1 MNSNLFGMYQQLMS
15 NPASLLA
22 QKYNIPQSVDMN
34 DPNAILN
41 HLVSTG
47 QVNQIQINNAM
58 AMRNN
63 PLIQMLM
70 RGR

>member
-1 MNSNLFGMYQQLMS
+1 MNNLLGMYQQLMS

-47 QVNQIQINNAM
+47 QVNQMQINNAM

-63 PLIQMLM
+63 PLVQMLM

>member
-1 MNSNLFGMYQQLMS
+1 MNNLLGMYQQLMS
-15 NPASLLA
+15 NPAGLLA

-47 QVNQIQINNAM
+47 QVNQMQINNAM
-58 AMRNN
+58 TMRNN

>member
-1 MNSNLFGMYQQLMS
+1 MNNLLGMYQQLMS

-47 QVNQIQINNAM
+47 QVNQMQINNAM